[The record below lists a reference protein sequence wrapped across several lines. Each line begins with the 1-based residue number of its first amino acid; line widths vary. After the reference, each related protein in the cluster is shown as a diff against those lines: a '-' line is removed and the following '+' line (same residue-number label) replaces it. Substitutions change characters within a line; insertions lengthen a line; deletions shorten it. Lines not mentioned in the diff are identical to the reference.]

1 MQKERATLSNSIQS
15 NLELN
20 LSQFSPVMQTPLQ
33 RFGLSAKQE
42 AMTDEKGV
50 WAHEIRLLS
59 YISLRGSAQNKDFLA
74 AVKKAI
80 GLDLPTA
87 ACSLSVASS
96 ITILNLSPDEWMLVC
111 PREQR
116 VAIEQSL
123 ETTLTG
129 IHSQVLDNSGGY
141 TSVWLQGKQA
151 ADALQHCTVY
161 NLHALTPNKVVGT
174 TFGKA
179 SIIMYRVD
187 DGFCL
192 LLRRSF
198 ADYIWRFLT
207 RAAAPYG
214 FGIAKV

>member
-1 MQKERATLSNSIQS
+1 MS

-20 LSQFSPVMQTPLQ
+20 LTQFSPVMQTPLQ
-33 RFGLSAKQE
+33 HFNLSAKQE
-42 AMTDEKGV
+42 AMTDAKGV
-50 WAHEIRLLS
+50 WAHEMALLG
-59 YISLRGSAQNKDFLA
+59 YIHLRGNAQNKDFLT

-80 GLDLPTA
+80 GIDLPTG
-87 ACSLSVASS
+87 ACSLSAAAM
-96 ITILNLSPDEWMLVC
+96 TILNLSPDEWMLVC

-116 VAIEQSL
+116 AAIQQSL
-123 ETTLTG
+123 ETALTG

-151 ADALQHCTVY
+151 TDALQHCTVY

-179 SIIMYRVD
+179 SVIIYRLD
-187 DGFCL
+187 NGFCL
-192 LLRRSF
+192 VLRRSF
-198 ADYIWRFLT
+198 ADYIWRYLA

-214 FGIAKV
+214 FGIAKI

>member
-1 MQKERATLSNSIQS
+1 MQKERAILSKT

-20 LSQFSPVMQTPLQ
+20 LSQFSPVMQSPLHA
-33 RFGLSAKQE
+33 FNLSAKQE
-42 AMTDEKGV
+42 AMTDAKGV
-50 WAHEIRLLS
+50 WAHEMPLLG
-59 YISLRGSAQNKDFLA
+59 YISLRGNAQNKDFLA

-80 GLDLPTA
+80 GRSLPTQ
-87 ACSLSVASS
+87 ACTLSSTS
-96 ITILNLSPDEWMLVC
+96 TLTILNCSPDEWMIVC

-116 VAIEQSL
+116 A
-123 ETTLTG
+123 TLQHALQAALVG
-129 IHSQVLDNSGGY
+129 VHSQVLDNSGGY
-141 TSVWLQGKQA
+141 TSVLLQGKQA

-179 SIIMYRVD
+179 SVILYRLD

-192 LLRRSF
+192 VLRRSF
-198 ADYIWRFLT
+198 ADYIWRYLD

-214 FGIAKV
+214 FGIAKDK

>member
-1 MQKERATLSNSIQS
+1 MSKTMS

-20 LSQFSPVMQTPLQ
+20 LTQFSPVMQTPLQ
-33 RFGLSAKQE
+33 HFNLNANQE
-42 AMTDEKGV
+42 TMTDAKGV
-50 WAHEIRLLS
+50 WAHEMALLG
-59 YISLRGSAQNKDFLA
+59 YIHLRGNAQSNNFLD
-74 AVKKAI
+74 AVKKVT

-87 ACSLSVASS
+87 ACSLSSASS

-116 VAIEQSL
+116 AAIQKSL
-123 ETTLTG
+123 ATALTG
-129 IHSQVLDNSGGY
+129 IHSQVIDNSGGY
-141 TSVWLQGKQA
+141 TNVWLQGKQA

-179 SIIMYRVD
+179 SVIMYRVD
-187 DGFCL
+187 DGFYL
-192 LLRRSF
+192 VLRRSF
-198 ADYIWRFLT
+198 ADYIWRYLT

>member
-1 MQKERATLSNSIQS
+1 MS

-33 RFGLSAKQE
+33 AFNLSAKQE
-42 AMTDEKGV
+42 KMTDAKGV
-50 WAHEIRLLS
+50 WAHEMPLLG
-59 YISLRGSAQNKDFLA
+59 YISLRGNAQNKDFMA
-74 AVKKAI
+74 AVKQV
-80 GLDLPTA
+80 LDTNLPTQ
-87 ACSLSVASS
+87 ACSLSAASS
-96 ITILNLSPDEWMLVC
+96 ITILNLSPDEWMLIF

-116 VAIEQSL
+116 DTIQQSL
-123 ETTLTG
+123 ATALTG

-141 TSVWLQGKQA
+141 TSVWLQGKQV

-179 SIIMYRVD
+179 SVILYRVD
-187 DGFCL
+187 SGFYL
-192 LLRRSF
+192 VLRRSF
-198 ADYIWRFLT
+198 ADYIWRYLT

-214 FGIAKV
+214 FGVAKV

>member
-1 MQKERATLSNSIQS
+1 MSKTIS

-20 LSQFSPVMQTPLQ
+20 LSQLSHVMQTPLQ
-33 RFGLSAKQE
+33 HFNLSAKQE
-42 AMTDEKGV
+42 TMTDAKGV
-50 WAHEIRLLS
+50 WAHEMGLLG
-59 YISLRGSAQNKDFLA
+59 YISLRGNAQNKDFLT
-74 AVKKAI
+74 AVKKAT
-80 GLDLPTA
+80 GMDLPTA
-87 ACSLSVASS
+87 ACSLSNATSL
-96 ITILNLSPDEWMLVC
+96 TILNLSPDEWMLVC

-116 VAIEQSL
+116 ATIQQSL
-123 ETTLTG
+123 ETGLTG

-161 NLHALTPNKVVGT
+161 NLHALTPNKAVGT

-179 SIIMYRVD
+179 SIIMYSVD

-198 ADYIWRFLT
+198 ADYIWRYLT

-214 FGIAKV
+214 FGIAAL